1 MFDELAEG
9 LEAILAAGHMGVIVQ
24 LTDSCAER
32 EEKQGEMMQRLLNAF
47 HCAEPASRH
56 TACLPLFLSLLT
68 HEVYYSSEAAEG
80 NTQTEVLVSK
90 SPNERDV
97 LNTPTHPT
105 LDLTPSILCLS
116 IKRPTLSSFVFPLP
130 SLAPPILYLLPWLAS
145 GPVPGQ
151 VQRPLPAPEQPTLSD
166 PR

>member
-97 LNTPTHPT
+97 LNTPTHPPYFGSDT
-105 LDLTPSILCLS
+105 KHIVSIHKKTNTIVFCIPSS
-116 IKRPTLSSFVFPLP
+116 LP
-130 SLAPPILYLLPWLAS
+130 SAPY
-145 GPVPGQ
+145 
-151 VQRPLPAPEQPTLSD
+151 PLSVTMARVWSSHWPSSKTAPCS
-166 PR
+166 